1 MSALGTEIHRTPTE
15 APSDS
20 PESNIS
26 VAKKLCK
33 KLYPHV
39 FEPNQYDNPG
49 NPAAHYDGTALEIW
63 DACQGK
69 INVVV
74 MGAGTGGTI
83 TGVSRRLKELDP
95 TITIVG
101 VDPYGSILSGNDT
114 HGQRPY
120 QVEGIGYDFIP
131 GVLDLSLVD
140 LWVQVND
147 RDAFRMA
154 RRLIRQEGLLCGG
167 SSGAA
172 MVGAL
177 KAAQILNLGP
187 DKRIVVIL
195 PDSVRNYMTKFLAD
209 EWMLIHGFMDPHEMP
224 QMGRLQQRWGTTRVE
239 EKLRSLQ
246 LPKVATVNEEALGAD
261 LAELFKQDPQ
271 MPFIGVLDA
280 QNTLAGVVSRAKFT
294 TKVLLAGLSEISP
307 LKARRCM
314 DKEFGVVTG
323 KTSLA
328 DAAILCSTGYPIFMW
343 TGDDSLAIMTP
354 DAFST

>member
-1 MSALGTEIHRTPTE
+1 MSALGTQIHRTPTE

-26 VAKKLCK
+26 VAKNICK

-69 INVVV
+69 MDVVV

-95 TITIVG
+95 NIKIVG
-101 VDPYGSILSGNDT
+101 IDPYGSILSGKDT
-114 HGQRPY
+114 SGHSPY

-131 GVLDLSLVD
+131 GVLDQSLVD

-147 RDAFRMA
+147 RDSFRMA

-172 MVGAL
+172 MAGAL

-224 QMGRLQQRWGTTRVE
+224 QMGRLQQRWGATRVE
-239 EKLRSLQ
+239 EKLRTLELS
-246 LPKVATVNEEALGAD
+246 KVATVNEEALGAD
-261 LAELFKQDPQ
+261 LAELFTQDPQ

-280 QNTLAGVVSRAKFT
+280 QNTLVGVVSKAKFT